1 MAGMK
6 ISGDL
11 RWNSAVELKLYLG
24 HIGSTVKIP
33 RALSYVATERSKGSP
48 LVILLKNSAMSVL

>member
-6 ISGDL
+6 ISGAL

-24 HIGSTVKIP
+24 RIGSTEKYP
-33 RALSYVATERSKGSP
+33 RALSYIATNRSKGSA
-48 LVILLKNSAMSVL
+48 LVILLKFSVMSVL